1 MLNLL
6 HGFLVLVGTLAGVL
20 VAYSLDDELL
30 VWIKESTGYPPK
42 VLMGI
47 LFGGVGYLAAAT
59 ISGEVEKWLEK
70 RLPLVSVVQ
79 VVWGTAGLVL
89 GLAVANLFCVPILL
103 FLNAEHVQTLLKSNP
118 LLSSL
123 TLVVPLFF
131 NILLGFAG
139 ITLFTR
145 RQGELRTF
153 LFPWSARHTGVTTK
167 VLDTSAIIDGRI
179 VEIAATRLVEGPIE
193 VPRFVLHELQLVA
206 DSGDAVKRERG
217 RRGFDNLERLKKL
230 QGVEVTF
237 PAEEVERVAEV
248 DAKLIAYCHDTG
260 GTLVTV
266 DYNLNKLAA
275 IQEAASINI
284 NEVANALR
292 PAVLAGD
299 QAQVEVVKRGKE
311 PGQGVGYL
319 PDGSM
324 VVVEEG
330 AQLVGQTVVVLVNKV
345 LQTSAGR
352 MVFTR
357 ALAAERVGDA
367 GRALSVVG
375 EVKSRPAS

>member
-1 MLNLL
+1 MLSLL

-20 VAYSLDDELL
+20 IAYSLDDELL
-30 VWIKESTGYPPK
+30 VWIRESTGYPPK

-47 LFGGVGYLAAAT
+47 LFGGVGYLSAAT
-59 ISGEVEKWLEK
+59 ISGELEKWIEK
-70 RLPLVSVVQ
+70 RLPLISVVE
-79 VVWGTAGLVL
+79 VVWGTAGLVI
-89 GLAVANLFCVPILL
+89 GLVVANLFCVPILL
-103 FLNAEHVQTLLKSNP
+103 FLNADHIQVLLKSNP

-145 RQGELRTF
+145 RQSELRLF
-153 LFPWSARHTGVTTK
+153 LFPWSARRLGVTTK
-167 VLDTSAIIDGRI
+167 VLDTSAIIDGRV
-179 VEIAATRLVEGPIE
+179 VEIATTRLLEGPVQ

-206 DSGDAVKRERG
+206 DSGDQVKRERG

-230 QGVEVTF
+230 QGVDLTF
-237 PAEEVERVAEV
+237 PAEDVEGQSEV
-248 DAKLIAYCHDTG
+248 DAKLIAYCRDTG
-260 GTLVTV
+260 ATLVTV

-275 IQEAASINI
+275 IQEIASVNI

-299 QAQVEVVKRGKE
+299 QVQVEVVKKGKDA
-311 PGQGVGYL
+311 GQGVGYL

-324 VVVEEG
+324 VVVDEG
-330 AQLVGQTVVVLVNKV
+330 ASLVGQTAVVVVHKI

-357 ALAAERVGDA
+357 APAPERASDAQRPLTVVGDA
-367 GRALSVVG
+367 
-375 EVKSRPAS
+375 KSRPAS